1 MRPKNLGL
9 IAISVLC
16 LGISSAQDQALDP
29 LEGALWEGVLRI
41 EVEGP
46 LFSQYLQNILK
57 NNRLIVGFIKEKGN
71 MDVDFVL
78 EIRFQINSLGE
89 TTLLATENFNGQY
102 MVNREM
108 RNTYK
113 EEIYMKSTR
122 TNFVQKVQA
131 SQTTVTKIQFTN
143 QDSYDSEAFQFG
155 SLRFFPSGRMDR
167 RGEIR
172 ITGDLEMPFVG
183 KGTVDVTKER
193 QPPSKDDPPS
203 ATRAEIVKTILM
215 PLQFDFKIPHRK
227 EVVSGQ
233 FNVKAPAKDPFPL
246 QEGDN
251 ARLKRSRN
259 QLKAKGTYTLTPLFS
274 EKNGGRSKG

>member
-16 LGISSAQDQALDP
+16 LGTSSAQDQALEP

-41 EVEGP
+41 EVKGP
-46 LFSQYLQNILK
+46 LFSQYLQNVLK

-89 TTLLATENFNGQY
+89 TTLLATEDFNGQY

-108 RNTYK
+108 RNTFK

-122 TNFVQKVQA
+122 TNFVQKVQS
-131 SQTTVTKIQFTN
+131 SQTTITKIQFDSQN
-143 QDSYDSEAFQFG
+143 SYDTEAFQFG
-155 SLRFFPSGRMDR
+155 SFRFFPSGRMDR

-172 ITGDLEMPFVG
+172 ISGDLEMPFVG
-183 KGTVDVTKER
+183 KGTVDVTRER

-233 FNVKAPAKDPFPL
+233 FNVKTPAKDPFPL

-259 QLKAKGTYTLTPLFS
+259 QLKAKGSYTLTPLFS